1 MFLRFQE
8 RIALPVSTLYGYFRT
23 PEDWVRLY
31 GSFGRVEVLDDG
43 WRAVKLAG
51 FPFPLVAKITEDRP
65 SQLVRWRFRG
75 FWQGEGEVRFDPQGD
90 TRCWWRAS
98 STFVR
103 ADSRSSRPSSSG
115 CSSSAAFGPSGA
127 PASGGSP
134 ARPRGPTQRRQPKW
148 RYRWLS
154 RLPDR
159 TSPIC

>member
-90 TRCWWRAS
+90 TVLVEGFEHIRPSGLSFLAPVVERLFLERRFRAIWRAG
-98 STFVR
+98 FRRLAREAAR
-103 ADSRSSRPSSSG
+103 AH
-115 CSSSAAFGPSGA
+115 AAA
-127 PASGGSP
+127 A
-134 ARPRGPTQRRQPKW
+134 A
-148 RYRWLS
+148 
-154 RLPDR
+154 
-159 TSPIC
+159 